1 MLKYPIFLIKPTY
14 KTISFTFASMC
25 GITGYITNQKLPLD
39 EMLFSLKH
47 RGPDAQG
54 KYETNFN
61 NKYIGLGHTR
71 LSILDLSE
79 KGNQPFVSADQ
90 KIHLV
95 FNGEIYNYL
104 ELKEQYL
111 KAETFISN
119 TDTEVI
125 LKLYQQKG
133 ISFINLL
140 NGDFA
145 IAILDENQNKL
156 FLIRD
161 RAGVKPLYFSY
172 QNEALI
178 FGSEIKS
185 ILKAGVKAELATEN
199 LQKYFVFKYSPANET
214 LFKNINRLQPAHF
227 AEYDLN
233 KATFQIKKY
242 WQSNQQEKYKGI
254 SYQDAQIEVKHLL
267 HDASEKRLIADV
279 PVGTFLSGGLD
290 SSIIAS
296 FLKNK
301 PDITHYCA
309 SKDAKDLIK
318 EGTTSDFRYAQQLA
332 NEWKLN
338 MIEIPIGSDNTTLEQ
353 IRNTIKFGDDLIADG
368 SQIPSFLIT
377 QQAAKH
383 SKVILS
389 GMGADELFLGY
400 AGHQM
405 TLIDSWLS
413 NMPFSKSIAKS
424 FYSLDQGNGKFKAF
438 RRYLHKL
445 GKYYNY
451 PNYKYG
457 IYTIV
462 GDFENSLSVFKGDT
476 ANTIQFLSTYFPE
489 GTDPFDCFK
498 TFEYDNFLQKNV
510 SYLDRMTMANSV
522 EGRVPFLDYRI
533 IELAFS
539 IPRNYKLSNT
549 GKTKAVLTDAFK
561 NDLPDYVT
569 NRRKAGFG
577 MPLRSIFSSEQ
588 KINELLDRELLN
600 SIDGFA
606 MTAIEKNIQNHLSG
620 REDNSAL
627 IYALI
632 SFQEWYKMYIV

>member
-1 MLKYPIFLIKPTY
+1 
-14 KTISFTFASMC
+14 MC
-25 GITGYITNQKLPLD
+25 GITGYIANEKLPL
-39 EMLFSLKH
+39 EQMMMVVQH

-54 KYETNFN
+54 KFETSINQ
-61 NKYIGLGHTR
+61 KYIGLGHTR
-71 LSILDLSE
+71 LSIIDLSE
-79 KGNQPFVSADQ
+79 KGHQPFVSDDQ
-90 KIHLV
+90 KIQVV
-95 FNGEIYNYL
+95 FNGEIYNFL
-104 ELKEQYL
+104 ELKNQYL
-111 KAETFISN
+111 KNEVFYSD

-133 ISFINLL
+133 IAFIDLL
-140 NGDFA
+140 NGDFS
-145 IAILDENQNKL
+145 IAILDQSQNRL

-161 RAGVKPLYFSY
+161 RAGVKPLYFYY
-172 QNEALI
+172 QQDKLV

-185 ILKAGVKAELATEN
+185 ILKSGVKAELEMEN

-214 LFKNINRLQPAHF
+214 LFKNIKRLQPAHF

-233 KATFQIKKY
+233 NHSFQIKRY
-242 WQSNQQEKYKGI
+242 WQAEQKDKYKGI
-254 SYQDAQIEVKHLL
+254 SYQEAQSEIKKLLQDAT
-267 HDASEKRLIADV
+267 EKRLIADV

-296 FLKNK
+296 FLKGNEN
-301 PDITHYCA
+301 IMHYCA
-309 SKDAKDLIK
+309 SKQTKDLIK
-318 EGTTSDFRYAQQLA
+318 EGTTSDFKYAQQLA
-332 NEWKLN
+332 KEWHLN
-338 MIEIPIGSDNTTLEQ
+338 MTEIPIGSDNTNLEQ
-353 IRNTIKFGDDLIADG
+353 IRNTIKYGDDLIADG

-377 QQAAKH
+377 SQAAKQ

-405 TLIDSWLS
+405 TLIDSWLT
-413 NMPFSKSIAKS
+413 NMPFSNSIAKV
-424 FYSLDQGNGKFKAF
+424 FYSLDQGKGKFKAF

-445 GKYYNY
+445 GKYYSY

-457 IYTIV
+457 LYTIV
-462 GDFENSLSVFKGDT
+462 GDFENSLSVFKGDKESI
-476 ANTIQFLSTYFPE
+476 IQFLANYFPE
-489 GTDPFDCFK
+489 GANPFDCFK
-498 TFEYDNFLQKNV
+498 KFEYDNFLQKNV

-533 IELAFS
+533 IEFAYS
-539 IPRNYKLSNT
+539 IPRKYKLSNT
-549 GKTKAVLTDAFK
+549 GKTKAVLKDAFK

-588 KINELLDRELLN
+588 KVNELLDRELLN
-600 SIDGFA
+600 SIEGFSLSD
-606 MTAIEKNIQNHLSG
+606 IEKHIQTHLSG

-627 IYALI
+627 TYALI
-632 SFQEWYKMYIV
+632 SFQEWYKMYIG